1 MIQLLKAA
9 GVRVIAASRSPE
21 SRRLAAQHGAELT
34 FPFGAEDGAKQVRDF
49 TGGDG
54 AQCAFDIV
62 GLAAT
67 MREAA
72 GYVGRGGQIIVIGEE
87 PEFPPIDTIAIAQ
100 RELEI
105 IGSRNGGLQDAADAL
120 VLLARGILPPPIDRR
135 YPLDDLPA
143 AMDYVRNG
151 QTHGRVIIEVG
162 S

>member
-1 MIQLLKAA
+1 
-9 GVRVIAASRSPE
+9 VIAASRSPE
-21 SRRLAAQHGAELT
+21 SRRLAQEHGAQLAVPLGGE
-34 FPFGAEDGAKQVRDF
+34 GAVESIRDF

-54 AQCAFDIV
+54 AQCAFDMV

-67 MREAA
+67 MKAAA

-120 VLLARGILPPPIDRR
+120 TMLARGILRPPIDRR
-135 YPLDDLPA
+135 YALDELPA
-143 AMDYVRNG
+143 AMDYVRSG
-151 QTHGRVIIEVG
+151 QTHGRIVVEIG